1 MLLRSPAPPGV
12 VLPRAFDSDSVPEI
26 LRFTENVDCPRCG
39 EIFEGEFLDHTQS
52 LSVQDMQEPP
62 RGAQVCPE
70 CGHGFSAEL
79 TGWMFYGEAG

>member
-1 MLLRSPAPPGV
+1 M
-12 VLPRAFDSDSVPEI
+12 PRAFDSDSAPEI

-39 EIFEGEFLDHTQS
+39 EIFEGEFLDHTRS

-62 RGAQVCPE
+62 FGDHECPE
-70 CGHGFSAEL
+70 CGFAWQAQM